1 MSLISQI
8 PTATTG
14 YVELIHAVIIP
25 FNTGLQSPAL
35 EEGQGRGMKKKKTG
49 RVRGPRGR
57 WAYEFQKGIKAR
69 QRGHDGQAECE
80 IRDLRLEALLELAG
94 NDL

>member
-35 EEGQGRGMKKKKTG
+35 EEGQGRGMKKKK
-49 RVRGPRGR
+49 
-57 WAYEFQKGIKAR
+57 
-69 QRGHDGQAECE
+69 QAECGA
-80 IRDLRLEALLELAG
+80 RGADGHMNFRRASRPDRGATTARPSVKYVT
-94 NDL
+94 